1 MINGLNLKTMAVT
14 VRIPS
19 VMRANT
25 ATLATVDCNGQ
36 TVGEVIDDLVRQHSA
51 IGGVLFDGEKNLHK
65 YVNMYLDSDDIR
77 YIGGLEAPI
86 GEAKE
91 LTILPAVAGG

>member
-1 MINGLNLKTMAVT
+1 MPIT

-25 ATLATVDCNGQ
+25 ATKATVECEGN
-36 TVGEVIDDLVRQHSA
+36 TVGEVIADLVRQHKD
-51 IGGVLFDGEKNLHK
+51 IGDVLFDGDNNLHK
-65 YVNMYLDSDDIR
+65 YVNMYLESDDIR

-86 GEAKE
+86 GTAKE
-91 LTILPAVAGG
+91 LTILPAVAGGFV

>member
-1 MINGLNLKTMAVT
+1 MTVT

-19 VMRANT
+19 VMRASTGTN
-25 ATLATVDCNGQ
+25 ATVECSGD
-36 TVGEVIDDLVRQHSA
+36 TVAEVISDLVKQHSD
-51 IGGVLFDGEKNLHK
+51 IGDVLFDAQGNLHK
-65 YVNMYLDSDDIR
+65 YVNMYLESDDIR

-91 LTILPAVAGG
+91 LTILPAVAGGFS